1 MCAYMVCAHPEMV
14 TGEYATE
21 DDEPYEVRELR
32 SASARLVKAIDAT
45 IEFSSEQIKN
55 GSKNALMF
63 NELVVQFAQIW
74 DEYVRAFSIWKTN
87 DATALEAELVRI
99 AVAMEASMLRKCGE
113 VSSQANAEE
122 PIDDIRAIRE
132 QTCSDRELLRTKVR
146 ELSGDVGVLRF
157 DDAIRAT
164 RESVRAERLAALDSL
179 EETKNSSLHES
190 EGHASE
196 KKFEERRKQRF
207 QHSQQLLREKE
218 EAKKNLAQGKNERL
232 QRMSI
237 MAELLADITWLPF
250 QLEDTVLDHSA
261 KDTTT
266 TTVSSVAGLEHRVH
280 IHAEKRVLGLDSRN
294 IRFSG
299 ARCVQRR
306 QHRVGEHSR
315 VSRSHSLPRAGV
327 LEAQRCDYTTRV
339 RIVERTRAFANNFCA
354 KGYSALEITF
364 KEYSGRFI
372 RVTSRSR

>member
-55 GSKNALMF
+55 GSNNALMF

-164 RESVRAERLAALDSL
+164 R
-179 EETKNSSLHES
+179 
-190 EGHASE
+190 
-196 KKFEERRKQRF
+196 
-207 QHSQQLLREKE
+207 
-218 EAKKNLAQGKNERL
+218 
-232 QRMSI
+232 
-237 MAELLADITWLPF
+237 
-250 QLEDTVLDHSA
+250 
-261 KDTTT
+261 
-266 TTVSSVAGLEHRVH
+266 
-280 IHAEKRVLGLDSRN
+280 
-294 IRFSG
+294 
-299 ARCVQRR
+299 
-306 QHRVGEHSR
+306 
-315 VSRSHSLPRAGV
+315 
-327 LEAQRCDYTTRV
+327 
-339 RIVERTRAFANNFCA
+339 
-354 KGYSALEITF
+354 
-364 KEYSGRFI
+364 
-372 RVTSRSR
+372 